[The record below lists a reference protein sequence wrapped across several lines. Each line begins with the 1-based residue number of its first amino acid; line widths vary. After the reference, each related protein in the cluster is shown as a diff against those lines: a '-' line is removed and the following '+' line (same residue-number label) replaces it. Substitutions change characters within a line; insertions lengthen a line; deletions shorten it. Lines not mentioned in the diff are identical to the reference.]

1 MKNKLKEMLLQH
13 KPITEQ
19 TTDID
24 DIWGETVADGTE
36 DFEEIPEDG
45 TPQEAPIEDETVV
58 DVPEE
63 VEDAEVEDGEVVP
76 AEVEDAEVEEDVED
90 VPEEENSHTIADA
103 IEEAFLIP
111 KSIRMKHNLRKVNKH
126 AKKADA
132 LKTKM
137 DQFQK
142 DNLEVAKTISKEQKA
157 NFDKTNQAHIE
168 TEKGT
173 LARSVKNMNQAASK
187 YEDLFTKKNSKKID
201 KFLDNPKYRNKMV
214 LKNKLAKTGN
224 PELFKAK
231 ADERLKQR
239 AEAETAE
246 KVQAETKAKEVA
258 AKEKVATPAVD
269 NTSKAQKAINRQKEV
284 LKKTKSLLAK

>member
-63 VEDAEVEDGEVVP
+63 VENT
-76 AEVEDAEVEEDVED
+76 EVEDAEVEENVED
-90 VPEEENSHTIADA
+90 VPEEDSHTIADA

>member
-1 MKNKLKEMLLQH
+1 MKNKLKEMLLKH
-13 KPITEQ
+13 KPISEE

-24 DIWGETVADGTE
+24 DIWGDTVADGAE
-36 DFEEIPEDG
+36 NFEEIPEDG
-45 TPQEAPIEDETVV
+45 TPQEAPVEDEAVV

-63 VEDAEVEDGEVVP
+63 
-76 AEVEDAEVEEDVED
+76 EVEDAEVEEDVED
-90 VPEEENSHTIADA
+90 VPEEDSHTIADA

-126 AKKADA
+126 AKKAEA
-132 LKTKM
+132 RKTKM

-142 DNLEVAKTISKEQKA
+142 DNLEVAKTIDPELKA

-168 TEKGT
+168 TEKGI
-173 LARSVKNMNQAASK
+173 LARNVKNMNQAASK
-187 YEDLFTKKNSKKID
+187 YDDLFTKKNSKKID
-201 KFLDNPKYRNKMV
+201 KFLDDPKYRNDMV
-214 LKNKLAKTGN
+214 LKNKIAKTGN

-231 ADERLKQR
+231 ANERLQQR
-239 AEAETAE
+239 AEAEEAE
-246 KVQAETKAKEVA
+246 KVQAEQKAAEEA

-269 NTSKAQKAINRQKEV
+269 NIPKAQKAINRQQEV